1 MNCQPSSWLSLWE
14 SWRKAPERV
23 NFSYGIYYNKTTLSR
38 KGLMSEVFT
47 DVKVKLLRSEVC
59 TDVQV
64 KLSLPTLPK
73 AKLHYPQG

>member
-1 MNCQPSSWLSLWE
+1 MNNRISISALLFVFFK
-14 SWRKAPERV
+14 R
-23 NFSYGIYYNKTTLSR
+23 
-38 KGLMSEVFT
+38 LMSEVFT

-73 AKLHYPQG
+73 VKLHYPQG